1 MQIVSTRKM
10 STSSTIRIPYSK
22 KQNRRRSFG
31 AACKKQTE
39 EGKILQSVYKVEM
52 EGITKTFGGV
62 YALKNASFRV
72 KPGEIHAL
80 VGENGAGKSTLMK
93 ILSGAVQMDSGTIR
107 IDGQACN
114 ITSPKVSKD
123 LGVAVI
129 YQEFMLAPH
138 LTVAENIFIDR
149 LSGKKPVIDWRN
161 LKKQAGELLDKL
173 GFGDIDAGMPV
184 ADLPVAYQQIVEICK
199 SLAKN
204 EKILV
209 LDEPTAVLTFSEI
222 EKLFG
227 LLRSLRAQGI
237 GIVYI
242 SHRLDEIFELC
253 DAVTVLKDGMLVK
266 ELNIK
271 DTDKKSLINLMV
283 GRELSTLFPERNATI
298 GETLLEAKHICAGRM
313 VDDVSFSVRRG
324 EVLGF
329 SGLVGAGRTETMR
342 AIFGADKMESGKV
355 VYQGKEVLLKSPVD
369 AVGRKIGLVP
379 EDRKNQGVLIEQSIR
394 VNTTLTSLGR
404 VSKMGIIKH
413 KKDKEFSKKI
423 LAELATKYASV
434 EDNVSSLS
442 GGNQQKIALAK
453 WLAADCQCM
462 ILDEPTRGVDV
473 GAKAEIYKNI
483 NKLAES
489 GMAIIMI
496 SSEMEEIINMCDRVM
511 IMRQGK
517 IVGELEKNEMTENNL
532 IKLSM
537 GVR

>member
-31 AACKKQTE
+31 TACKKQTA

-107 IDGQACN
+107 IDGQTCN

-342 AIFGADKMESGKV
+342 AIFGADKMESGQV